1 MIAHFIIV
9 PLQLLLWFR
18 IVSCFALSPDHEC
31 RDAGPDECQ
40 CYAVHEDDAC
50 CIRSQNKGCADQDFN
65 DSYRHVK
72 RRVLHF
78 LFFLLPEYDH
88 QDAAEQDVDGKHKR
102 KHVGNQREYH
112 ADKHPDAEYYVEQ
125 GNKQMPEGT
134 VARINL
140 EKADYLERAA
150 QDEYESCL
158 LYTSDA
164 ADE

>member
-1 MIAHFIIV
+1 M
-9 PLQLLLWFR
+9 
-18 IVSCFALSPDHEC
+18 
-31 RDAGPDECQ
+31 
-40 CYAVHEDDAC
+40 
-50 CIRSQNKGCADQDFN
+50 
-65 DSYRHVK
+65 
-72 RRVLHF
+72 LHF

-150 QDEYESCL
+150 QDEYESDIPTNDQKRDL
-158 LYTSDA
+158 RLQDA
-164 ADE
+164 EYACANEEQTPEYQYN